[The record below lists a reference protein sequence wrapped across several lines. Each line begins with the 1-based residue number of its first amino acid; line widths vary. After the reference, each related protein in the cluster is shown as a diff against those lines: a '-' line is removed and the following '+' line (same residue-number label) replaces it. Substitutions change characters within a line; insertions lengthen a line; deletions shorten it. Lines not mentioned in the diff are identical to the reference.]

1 MEPFKTYMPHLYTM
15 QGAKSAVI
23 LILLWGTG
31 GVFLVSMILFRRR
44 MKGRYGFRTILLKVI
59 FPIPGTRK
67 PVA

>member
-1 MEPFKTYMPHLYTM
+1 M

-44 MKGRYGFRTILLKVI
+44 MKGRYGFRTVLLKVI